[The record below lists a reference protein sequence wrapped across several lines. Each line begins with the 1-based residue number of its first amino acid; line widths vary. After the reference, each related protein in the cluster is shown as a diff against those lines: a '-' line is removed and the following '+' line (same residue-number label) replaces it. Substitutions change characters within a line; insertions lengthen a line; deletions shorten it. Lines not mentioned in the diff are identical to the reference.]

1 MTGIAK
7 RWTGSFQTRLA
18 LGAAAIVAAL
28 AAPWALTLAVPDLLP
43 APLVFGGALMLA
55 LALVVRLATRTA
67 RPIERLSRMARAM
80 AAGDLRA
87 TVRRDNNGLAEL
99 TAALTDVRT
108 QMRNR
113 LADLEAEQRNLRA
126 VLDGLTDAVLLLHG
140 DRIVFANSATS
151 RLFRA
156 PALGWRDRNL
166 DESGLPAAVRT
177 AVTSALEISDPT
189 TTESE
194 PDPSGRTLRTSVLPL
209 NPAEGRSRTLVVVS
223 DTTQRTRLERMR
235 RDFVANASHELKT
248 PTAAIHLLADSAMH
262 AAEDGD
268 TAQALAFASRIEEE
282 SARLGRLVTDL
293 LDLSRLESIPAPDAI
308 TDIREVVR
316 NAVIGHTAAA
326 TERRLQLAADDTA
339 VADEGVFAQADPT
352 DIAVALDNL
361 LDNAIT
367 YTETG
372 SVCVRIDAD
381 PSEVRISVM
390 DTGIGIPAED
400 VPRIFERFYRVD
412 RARSRRS
419 GGTGLGLAL
428 VRHVVERSSGTV
440 EVVSE
445 PGAGSTFTVTLP
457 RA

>member
-1 MTGIAK
+1 
-7 RWTGSFQTRLA
+7 
-18 LGAAAIVAAL
+18 
-28 AAPWALTLAVPDLLP
+28 
-43 APLVFGGALMLA
+43 
-55 LALVVRLATRTA
+55 
-67 RPIERLSRMARAM
+67 
-80 AAGDLRA
+80 
-87 TVRRDNNGLAEL
+87 
-99 TAALTDVRT
+99 
-108 QMRNR
+108 MRSR
-113 LADLEAEQRNLRA
+113 LADLEAEQRDLRA
-126 VLDGLTDAVLLLHG
+126 VLDGLTDAVLLLHS

-156 PALGWRDRNL
+156 PALGWRDRTIE
-166 DESGLPAAVRT
+166 ESGLPPSVLT
-177 AVTSALEISDPT
+177 VVNGALGTSDPIT
-189 TTESE
+189 AESE

-209 NPAEGRSRTLVVVS
+209 YPAEGRSRTLVVVS

-248 PTAAIHLLADSAMH
+248 PASAIHLLAESARS

-268 TAQALAFASRIEEE
+268 TAQALAFASRIEAE

-293 LDLSRLESIPAPDAI
+293 LDLSRLESTLAPDAI
-308 TDIREVVR
+308 TDIREVVQ

-326 TERRLQLAADDTA
+326 TERGLQLTSDDTA
-339 VADEGVFAQADPT
+339 VSGEGVFAKADPT

-361 LDNAIT
+361 LDNAIA

-372 SVCVRIDAD
+372 SVSVRIDAD
-381 PSEVRISVM
+381 PGEVRISIA
-390 DTGIGIPAED
+390 DTGVGIPAED

-412 RARSRRS
+412 RARSRRG

-440 EVVSE
+440 EVATE